1 MTLDLV
7 PHKFGIWFRIR
18 NYQKETNTTQ
28 KNNSSLAFSLGIS
41 QARQFQVCLQVW
53 VTETFNTRLFKITFF
68 NDNFTEIIFSKWNQ
82 QGPQLNAT
90 SEMLRFLK
98 APHYITIQI
107 V

>member
-18 NYQKETNTTQ
+18 KLPKRDQY
-28 KNNSSLAFSLGIS
+28 NSEKQFIPCILGIS

-68 NDNFTEIIFSKWNQ
+68 NDNFTEIIFNKWNQ